1 MSRCKWASNGF
12 TLVELLV
19 VMTIIGILIALL
31 LPAVQ
36 AAREAGRRTQCT
48 NNVKQLGLAL
58 HQYHYV
64 YGCLPPGTVR
74 RMTAGMTA
82 EESSQTSMI
91 SWIARILPHLEQET
105 LYNRIDW
112 EMEPG
117 NQGDN
122 ARLCGMELEVVRCPS
137 NPADAPT
144 AGYAPTNYV
153 ACIGHTDHGDL
164 REETHKKL
172 RGAFGINSDT
182 SFAKIRDGSSNTML
196 VSECVIET
204 PAIEFWDGDTNE
216 YLKCLARAPRPRA
229 LPTEPRGFS
238 WFFVRRNQAWSYS
251 TWLRPNDKVFAS
263 SECELYPR
271 QAPFAARSRH
281 PGGVNV
287 LYGDGAV
294 EFVSQSIDAALWRIS
309 GTCAGEE
316 LPGD

>member
-1 MSRCKWASNGF
+1 MSRCKWVSNGF

-19 VMTIIGILIALL
+19 VMTIISILIAML

-36 AAREAGRRTQCT
+36 AAREAGRKTQCS
-48 NNVKQLGLAL
+48 NNLKQLGLAL

-74 RMTAGMTA
+74 RMTV
-82 EESSQTSMI
+82 EDPSQTSML

-117 NQGDN
+117 NEGDN

-164 REETHKKL
+164 REEPRKKL

-182 SFAKIRDGSSNTML
+182 SFAKMRDGSSNTML

-204 PAIEFWDGDTNE
+204 PATSFWDGDTGA
-216 YLKCLARAPRPRA
+216 YLDCLARVPPHGVPV
-229 LPTEPRGFS
+229 PTEPRGFS
-238 WFFVRRNQAWSYS
+238 WFFARRNQAWSYS
-251 TWLRPNDKVFAS
+251 TWLTPNDKVFAS
-263 SECELYPR
+263 DECELYPR
-271 QAPFAARSRH
+271 QAPLAARSRH

-287 LYGDGAV
+287 VYGDGAV
-294 EFVSQSIDAALWRIS
+294 RFVSQSIDAAVWRNS

-316 LPGD
+316 LAGD